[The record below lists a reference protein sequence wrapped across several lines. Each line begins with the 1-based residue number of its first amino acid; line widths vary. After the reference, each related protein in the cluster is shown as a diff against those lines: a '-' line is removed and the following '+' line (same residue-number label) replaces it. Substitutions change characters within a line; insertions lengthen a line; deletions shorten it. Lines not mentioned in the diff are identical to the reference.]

1 MNTPIPTLT
10 SIKLIIGLGNPG
22 RQYYHNR
29 HNIGFRVVE
38 ELAKQ
43 YQGTFKKVNDMD
55 VAQITVNDKPYYLV
69 MPQTF
74 MNSSGKVLPFFTKK
88 GIGAEN
94 ILVIHDELE
103 IPFGK
108 VKYKMGGSAKG
119 HNGLKSI
126 IQQIGPDFPRLA
138 LGIGRPENREEVP
151 NYVLQ
156 NFEDAFVT
164 QVMIDDAI
172 KSIENSVFKQ

>member
-1 MNTPIPTLT
+1 MNTPSSLS

-38 ELAKQ
+38 ELAKLHH
-43 YQGTFKKVNDMD
+43 GTFKKVNDMEL
-55 VAQITVNDKPYYLV
+55 AQITVNGKPYYLV

-74 MNSSGKVLPFFTKK
+74 MNSSGKVLSYFTKK
-88 GIGAEN
+88 GITAEN
-94 ILVIHDELE
+94 ILVVHDELE

-108 VKYKMGGSAKG
+108 VKFKMGGSAKG

-138 LGIGRPENREEVP
+138 LGIGRPQNREDVP
-151 NYVLQ
+151 DYVLE
-156 NFEDAFVT
+156 NFEDSSAT
-164 QVMIDDAI
+164 QTMIDEAI
-172 KSIENSVFKQ
+172 RSLEHSIFNK